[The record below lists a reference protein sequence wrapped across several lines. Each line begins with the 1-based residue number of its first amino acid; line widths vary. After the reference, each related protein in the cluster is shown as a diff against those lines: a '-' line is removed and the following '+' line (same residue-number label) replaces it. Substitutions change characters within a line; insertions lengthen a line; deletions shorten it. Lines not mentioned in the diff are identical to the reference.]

1 MIFNIPSWNKNN
13 IFSLNIQLMFL
24 LCFVYPWL
32 FLFCFLKLVFSL
44 NLIHF
49 YLMYY
54 QDNNTEHHKVMYPP
68 YSRNCTVLQK
78 KKNRK
83 QNKQKALLFLET
95 KKLCSLLI
103 TGRHYSLLVIRISSR
118 IQIPNSLSMWT
129 ANMPLKKSI
138 LSLQKQQYIKSST
151 T

>member
-1 MIFNIPSWNKNN
+1 MTFNIPSWNINN

-54 QDNNTEHHKVMYPP
+54 QEIIQSIIKLCIPHTAEIA
-68 YSRNCTVLQK
+68 RFFRK
-78 KKNRK
+78 KKQK
-83 QNKQKALLFLET
+83 QNKQKTLLFLET

-118 IQIPNSLSMWT
+118 SQIPNFLSMWT

>member
-78 KKNRK
+78 KKTG
-83 QNKQKALLFLET
+83 NKIN
-95 KKLCSLLI
+95 KKHCYSLKLKSCAHCSLLVDI
-103 TGRHYSLLVIRISSR
+103 THYWLFEFLVEFKF
-118 IQIPNSLSMWT
+118 QIPCQCELQICHWRNLSCLCKNSNT
-129 ANMPLKKSI
+129 
-138 LSLQKQQYIKSST
+138 
-151 T
+151 

>member
-1 MIFNIPSWNKNN
+1 
-13 IFSLNIQLMFL
+13 MFL
-24 LCFVYPWL
+24 FIQFFSQSL
-32 FLFCFLKLVFSL
+32 FLFCLLKLILSL

-118 IQIPNSLSMWT
+118 SQIPNFLSMWT